1 MYQVPSG
8 VPCIIT
14 KGVDYSTRRET
25 ATTKRLTFADFERQ
39 GAHSYQFFARGWFM
53 VVPKLEVRVIKEPK
67 HG

>member
-1 MYQVPSG
+1 MYEIPSG

-25 ATTKRLTFADFERQ
+25 ATTKRLAFKDVERV

-53 VVPKLEVRVIKEPK
+53 VVPKLEVRVTKDPAK
-67 HG
+67 